1 MSYDASA
8 WVYKVRGLSH
18 TERVVLGYLAFSQNS
33 ETGRCNS
40 SVQTIMIRC
49 EMSRAA
55 VFRALKSLDD
65 QGIITIKN
73 RSSNGWRI
81 SSDYLLH
88 LNNTNQSQ
96 IEPVVSQIDT
106 VVSQIETPLE
116 SDLESDS
123 ESESEALDQ
132 TVSAVDPKSE
142 YSDFEQEVTKPLKL
156 EFKVEGAPLTPEMKT
171 AGVTGVAFQ
180 TLDDLINYGPL
191 LGVPV
196 NLDDILH
203 LHQKSLTVEQA
214 ISKARNGKKSYTALG
229 LAGLWRDLNI
239 IHNPGVFQKA
249 LTLKESGQL
258 AWLGKSLAEIDVGR
272 VMATVFQDWI
282 NFGKFLKDQGI
293 VQDFP
298 DKPNIGFFLKH
309 GGMAFEFSK
318 KLSTPAVSGG
328 LKPFDPNE

>member
-1 MSYDASA
+1 MSFKAIEWAFGIEDLTP
-8 WVYKVRGLSH
+8 V
-18 TERVVLGYLAFSQNS
+18 ERLVLVYLAKGANSKNQCWPSIRTIIHDCEVGNGSVYRALDKLRQRDLISVEPRKSKTGRHTSPVYTLKLHRGHSHVGKENSQHGKVFSQGGS
-33 ETGRCNS
+33 
-40 SVQTIMIRC
+40 
-49 EMSRAA
+49 
-55 VFRALKSLDD
+55 
-65 QGIITIKN
+65 II
-73 RSSNGWRI
+73 
-81 SSDYLLH
+81 
-88 LNNTNQSQ
+88 
-96 IEPVVSQIDT
+96 
-106 VVSQIETPLE
+106 LE
-116 SDLESDS
+116 SSLNPLLNPNT
-123 ESESEALDQ
+123 AHDQ

-142 YSDFEQEVTKPLKL
+142 YSDFEQEVTKPLKF